1 MTAAAAYLLTVV
13 LLGFAAALLRLPPL
27 VGYIAAGFLLG
38 ATDLPQLEWI
48 STVGDLGAALLLFSI
63 GLDLHPRSLSRR
75 VISGTAAITMVALT
89 ALNALVIGLLV
100 IVVGVSVG
108 HTDGWGAALVLG
120 FALAS
125 SSTIVIM
132 KILEERDD
140 GSAHYGRIAV
150 GTSILQDTVSIVLL
164 IFISGRAPSPWAL
177 TLVLLWPAKH
187 LAGWVLTRIS
197 HREMYTLFGI
207 TVALLPGY
215 ELFEIVGLPGTLGS
229 LVVGAL
235 LAQHTSALDLAESF
249 RPVQE
254 LFLVAFFV
262 SVGASG
268 LPGTGALVMGLALL
282 ALVPLRSAIYTA
294 VLWTMRLRHRSSV
307 LTGLAVGSYSE
318 LALVVAGVG
327 VSQGILGSEWL
338 QALSIGVAGSFV
350 LVSVVNQR
358 AGRLVQAISHALPDH
373 RADALHPAEAPVDL
387 SGVEVVVFGM
397 GRVGRST
404 YRRLVS
410 RIPRRDEN
418 APSPVLGVDS
428 DADKVERL
436 AAMGINIIEGDATD
450 TDFWLR
456 LGAGEARTAVLAMAE
471 PGANLKVLDWIERHN
486 FAGEVVAV
494 ARFDDE
500 AIEMHQRGVDTII
513 NVYQGVGAA
522 LADAVTIPPGP
533 VSAGLGER
541 P

>member
-1 MTAAAAYLLTVV
+1 M
-13 LLGFAAALLRLPPL
+13 
-27 VGYIAAGFLLG
+27 
-38 ATDLPQLEWI
+38 
-48 STVGDLGAALLLFSI
+48 
-63 GLDLHPRSLSRR
+63 SRR
-75 VISGTAAITMVALT
+75 VVLGTAAVTMVALT
-89 ALNALVIGLLV
+89 ALTAL
-100 IVVGVSVG
+100 VVGVGVG
-108 HTDGWGAALVLG
+108 HTAGWGAALVVG

-150 GTSILQDTVSIVLL
+150 GTSILQDTGSIVLL
-164 IFISGRAPSPWAL
+164 IFISGQAPTPWAL
-177 TLVLLWPAKH
+177 LLVLLWPARY
-187 LAGWVLTRIS
+187 LAGWVLSRIS

-207 TVALLPGY
+207 TAALLPGY

-235 LAQHTSALDLAESF
+235 LASHPSAQDLAQSF

-262 SVGASG
+262 SVGAAG
-268 LPGTGALVMGLALL
+268 LPGTGALLMGLAII
-282 ALVPLRSAIYTA
+282 ALVPLRSAVYTA
-294 VLWTMRLRHRSSV
+294 VLWAMRLRHRSAV

-318 LALVVAGVG
+318 PALVVAGVG
-327 VSQGILGSEWL
+327 VSQGLLGSQWL
-338 QALSIGVAGSFV
+338 QALSLAVAGSFV
-350 LVSVVNQR
+350 LASVINKR
-358 AGRLVQAISHALPDH
+358 SGRLVQAVSHALPDH
-373 RADALHPAEAPVDL
+373 APDALHPAEAPVDL
-387 SGVEVVVFGM
+387 TGVEVVVFGM

-410 RIPRRDEN
+410 QLPRHGEG
-418 APSPVLGVDS
+418 AALPVLAVDS
-428 DADKVERL
+428 DTDKVQDL
-436 AAMGINIIEGDATD
+436 AAIGLNIIEGDATD

-456 LGAGEARTAVLAMAE
+456 LGAGEVRAAVLAMPE
-471 PGANLKVLDWIERHN
+471 PGANLQVLDWIERHG

-500 AIEMHQRGVDTII
+500 ALEMHERGVDTVI

-522 LADAVTIPPGP
+522 LADAVTLPRGP
-533 VSAGLGER
+533 VGAGVPTGR
-541 P
+541 

>member
-1 MTAAAAYLLTVV
+1 MTAAAYLLTVI

-27 VGYIAAGFLLG
+27 VGYIAAGFVLG
-38 ATDLPQLEWI
+38 AAGLPTISWI

-63 GLDLHPRSLSRR
+63 GLDLEPRALSRR
-75 VISGTAAITMVALT
+75 VVSGTAAITMLILIAVTSLVVGFLAL
-89 ALNALVIGLLV
+89 
-100 IVVGVSVG
+100 VVGVGVG
-108 HTDGWGAALVLG
+108 HMAGWGAALVVG

-150 GTSILQDTVSIVLL
+150 GTSILQDTASIALL
-164 IFISGRAPSPWAL
+164 IFISGQTPSPWAL
-177 TLVLLWPAKH
+177 LLVLLWPARY
-187 LAGWVLTRIS
+187 LAGWVLSHIS

-207 TVALLPGY
+207 AVALLPGY

-235 LAQHTSALDLAESF
+235 LASHPSSTDLAESF

-262 SVGASG
+262 SIGTAG
-268 LPGTGALVMGLALL
+268 LPGPGALIMGLALL
-282 ALVPLRSAIYTA
+282 ALVPLRSAVYTG
-294 VLWTMRLRHRSSV
+294 VLWAMRLRHRSAV

-327 VSQGILGSEWL
+327 VTQGMLGSEWL
-338 QALSIGVAGSFV
+338 QALSLAVAGSFI
-350 LVSVVNQR
+350 LASVVNKR
-358 AGRLVQAISHALPDH
+358 PGRLVRLFSHALPDH
-373 RADALHPAEAPVDL
+373 APDALHPTEAPVDL
-387 SGVEVVVFGM
+387 TGVEVVVFGM

-410 RIPRRDEN
+410 QLPRHGEN
-418 APSPVLGVDS
+418 APLPVLAVDS
-428 DADKVERL
+428 DTDKVQGL
-436 AAMGINIIEGDATD
+436 SALGINVIEGDATD

-456 LGAGEARTAVLAMAE
+456 LGAGEVRTAVLAMPE
-471 PGANLKVLDWIERHN
+471 PGANLRVLDWIERHG

-500 AIEMHQRGVDTII
+500 ALEMHERGVDTVI
-513 NVYQGVGAA
+513 NVYQGVGTA
-522 LADAVTIPPGP
+522 LADAVTVPRGP
-533 VSAGLGER
+533 VNANAPAGR
-541 P
+541 